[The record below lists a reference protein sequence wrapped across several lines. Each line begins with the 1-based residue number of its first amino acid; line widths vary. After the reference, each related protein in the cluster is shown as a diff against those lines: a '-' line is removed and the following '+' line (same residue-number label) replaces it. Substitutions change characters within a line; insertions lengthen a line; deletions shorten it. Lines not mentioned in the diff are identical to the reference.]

1 LGDDDILPKNEDED
15 DIEFLK
21 RNIEKLAQEKENLE
35 NQLTEATIARD
46 QRVTQ
51 LVDANKTIE
60 DLKTKIEQEKK
71 KNKDYVFV
79 ECN

>member
-1 LGDDDILPKNEDED
+1 MGDDDILPKNEDED